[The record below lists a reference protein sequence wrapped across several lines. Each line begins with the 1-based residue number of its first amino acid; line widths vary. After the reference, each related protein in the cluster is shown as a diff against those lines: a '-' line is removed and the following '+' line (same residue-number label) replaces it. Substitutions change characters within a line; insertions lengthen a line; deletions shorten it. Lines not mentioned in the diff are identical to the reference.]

1 MLKIVRAG
9 KAGFLSLVLGL
20 LILVSLSCVEKETG
34 REIQKPPPESHSSG
48 KEASEPAQ
56 VALLKKGKGVYHT
69 VERGQTLWRICKAYG
84 VDMQEVARINGIAD
98 PTQIKVGQKIF
109 IPGAKKE
116 LKVEPAPSLVS
127 SAPAVLRPQPKTP
140 GAPSPLPGP
149 APTKLLWPVPGGKLY
164 SPFGMRNGHMHEGI
178 DISAEPGTPVLAAA
192 DGKVTYSDNTIRGYG
207 NMIVIK
213 HTGNLSTVY
222 AHNKRNLVK
231 AGTIVKRG
239 QKIAEVGQTG
249 RATGPHLHF
258 EVRVGKRAVNPMN
271 YYH

>member
-1 MLKIVRAG
+1 MLKTGRAVKG
-9 KAGFLSLVLGL
+9 KFLSLVLGL

-34 REIQKPPPESHSSG
+34 REVREPPPENPP
-48 KEASEPAQ
+48 SEKAAPEVSQ
-56 VALLKKGKGVYHT
+56 VARLKKRKGVYHT

-84 VDMQEVARINGIAD
+84 VDMQDVARVNGLDD
-98 PTQIKVGQKIF
+98 PTRIKVGQEIF

-116 LKVEPAPSLVS
+116 LKVEPVPGLVS
-127 SAPAVLRPQPKTP
+127 HAPMVMRKPTNK
-140 GAPSPLPGP
+140 GSSPLPSRGS
-149 APTKLLWPVPGGKLY
+149 APKKILWPVPGGKLY
-164 SPFGMRNGHMHEGI
+164 SRFGMRNGRMHEGI
-178 DISAEPGTPVLAAA
+178 DISAKQGTPVLAAA

-213 HTGNLSTVY
+213 HAGNLSTVY

-231 AGTIVKRG
+231 AGRIVKRG

-271 YYH
+271 YYR